1 MDVALDRQHFTLGG
15 LERLF
20 RSNAVGEAYQLSHV
34 VCEFLADRRGMAG
47 IRALLDH
54 LGRGEPMAQALRE
67 GVGVSVED
75 VETRLL
81 AAGGRS

>member
-1 MDVALDRQHFTLGG
+1 
-15 LERLF
+15 
-20 RSNAVGEAYQLSHV
+20 V
-34 VCEFLADRRGMAG
+34 VCEFLVDRRGMAG
-47 IRALLDH
+47 IRALLGH
-54 LGRGEPMAQALRE
+54 LGQGEPMAQALKE